1 MHIILSLFGIHLISS
16 IRYYF
21 GCVAKTCWK
30 NHNSSGQSASI
41 PKAFKVS
48 ALNILIAEIIIF
60 EPNAYPQQLMR
71 WGYCESVLYCNIIL
85 YNFCQWFH
93 VSLMRI
99 FCMLK
104 TVEESEQGKLN
115 ISINVQ
121 SSSSLLMES
130 NKNKANEMRVIRW
143 RSDEVP
149 NQQIGWLVSLFVNIN
164 QTLTFP
170 DWQFFFFRGRL
181 WNRLKQD

>member
-1 MHIILSLFGIHLISS
+1 
-16 IRYYF
+16 
-21 GCVAKTCWK
+21 
-30 NHNSSGQSASI
+30 
-41 PKAFKVS
+41 
-48 ALNILIAEIIIF
+48 
-60 EPNAYPQQLMR
+60 
-71 WGYCESVLYCNIIL
+71 
-85 YNFCQWFH
+85 
-93 VSLMRI
+93 
-99 FCMLK
+99 MLK

-170 DWQFFFFRGRL
+170 DWQNFSFGGRF
-181 WNRLKQD
+181 